1 MDFPGGKITY
11 TTEINFLPALSDKR
25 VQCYR
30 VLDKDGYLISSNM
43 SELVSKEVALKMYKG
58 MVTLNIMDKFFY
70 EAQRQGR
77 LSFYLTS
84 FGEEAI
90 NLASAAALTSD
101 DIVLA
106 QV

>member
-1 MDFPGGKITY
+1 M
-11 TTEINFLPALSDKR
+11 NFVPASSEKR

-30 VLDKDGYLISSNM
+30 VIDEDGYTILSNM
-43 SELVSKEVALKMYKG
+43 SKLVSKELALKVYSG
-58 MVTLNIMDKFFY
+58 MVTLNTMDKFLY

-77 LSFYLTS
+77 LSFYLTTH
-84 FGEEAI
+84 GEEAI
-90 NLASAAALTSD
+90 NLGSAAALSSD

>member
-1 MDFPGGKITY
+1 M
-11 TTEINFLPALSDKR
+11 NFLPASFEKR

-30 VLDKDGYLISSNM
+30 VLDEDGYTILSNM
-43 SELVSKEVALKMYKG
+43 SELVMIDLSISYRSTTSLKVYSG
-58 MVTLNIMDKFFY
+58 MVTLNTMEKFLY

-77 LSFYLTS
+77 LSFYLTTY
-84 FGEEAI
+84 GEEAI
-90 NLASAAALTSD
+90 NLGSAAALSSD